1 MGRNAAP
8 CQLSS
13 CLRSRVFDQEKGQ
26 PCASQLFLF
35 CPNPGRSHLSLQIGQ
50 VRPCRGLYPVVHSQA
65 DSRAEGQQPL
75 TIVCTLA
82 GSSCKG
88 GANQAG
94 WSQSGHGVRLVP
106 GLTVCVP
113 TCTKPLTSFTAYP
126 SIGGQHFSQHAPKLT
141 TRAVVACFILWV
153 QESNLPSFMAA
164 TTGLCGCYFTSG
176 GAPSCLALHPTTTP
190 SLLSCCSGP

>member
-1 MGRNAAP
+1 MGRNVNP

-13 CLRSRVFDQEKGQ
+13 CLRSLVFDQEKGQ
-26 PCASQLFLF
+26 SGASQLFLF
-35 CPNPGRSHLSLQIGQ
+35 CPDPGRIHLSLQLGQ
-50 VRPCRGLYPVVHSQA
+50 ERPCRGLYLVVHLQA
-65 DSRAEGQQPL
+65 NSMAEGQQPL

-113 TCTKPLTSFTAYP
+113 TCTKPLTSLTAYP
-126 SIGGQHFSQHAPKLT
+126 SIAEQHFSRRAPKLT

-153 QESNLPSFMAA
+153 QKSNLPSCTPAA
-164 TTGLCGCYFTSG
+164 PGLCGCSFSNG
-176 GAPSCLALHPTTTP
+176 GAPS
-190 SLLSCCSGP
+190 